1 MWLMKPPMPDNFQD
15 ADERRCQSSSRQHIA
30 NFSYPRSDFVH
41 YYPKQH
47 STARNSQGSDS
58 SPPQLVEDHGSDF
71 SVEDDPQFR
80 TLEANPWNS
89 WHARV
94 EQRVKSN
101 HPALIDSAGSREVT
115 ARGPTLARGDSSPT
129 TPRSPVDSGSQTDEA
144 ARRVATSCQE
154 QVLHPPRTPPKACY
168 SLFPSTDRSPKRS
181 PARLRTCLDGQ
192 PPGSETSP
200 LYYDFPSPPRS
211 RAAITSGKN
220 NATATLRPG
229 SSRATTPCSRHAD
242 SSAASSSDSIPLLLR
257 SPGPTPPRS
266 PSTRSSSESPNC
278 SSFEVRNY
286 SPPHNNLRNFSLSEI
301 SAQSSPSL
309 PSLAKTQSQNHP
321 LNHSTNSRPP
331 VPAGIYYDRP
341 LPPLPTERSCSPP
354 HISVFETD
362 SDDEEGRED
371 DRPSSVTESTRN
383 LARRFMHGLVHHSH
397 HHHHRH
403 HQPNPDGRE
412 KRLGQRSDHKR
423 SVSDEGPPTSASAAK
438 SKGSYSSDGGS
449 ARIGIARKLNAATG
463 YRKGGTT
470 AAVKAAASRGAVSMD
485 LPRGSASP
493 GGGVEAYGG
502 QKAGRRKVDFFWGR
516 ILRRK
521 GGD

>member
-15 ADERRCQSSSRQHIA
+15 ADERPCHSISRQHIT

-41 YYPKQH
+41 YYPKKH
-47 STARNSQGSDS
+47 LTARNSQGSDS

-80 TLEANPWNS
+80 TLEANSWDS
-89 WHARV
+89 WHARG

-115 ARGPTLARGDSSPT
+115 ARGPTLARGESSPT
-129 TPRSPVDSGSQTDEA
+129 TRSPVDSGSQTDEA
-144 ARRVATSCQE
+144 TRLVATSCQD
-154 QVLHPPRTPPKACY
+154 QVLQSPRTPQKACY
-168 SLFPSTDRSPKRS
+168 SLFPSTDPSPKRS
-181 PARLRTCLDGQ
+181 PARLQTCLDGQ
-192 PPGSETSP
+192 PPGLETSP

-220 NATATLRPG
+220 NATVTPTPG
-229 SSRATTPCSRHAD
+229 SSRATTSCSRHAG
-242 SSAASSSDSIPLLLR
+242 SSAASSLDSIPLLLR
-257 SPGPTPPRS
+257 SPGPTPPGS
-266 PSTRSSSESPNC
+266 PSTRSSSESPNF

-286 SPPHNNLRNFSLSEI
+286 SPPRNNHRNISLSEI
-301 SAQSSPSL
+301 SGQSSPPL
-309 PSLAKTQSQNHP
+309 PNLANTQRQNQP
-321 LNHSTNSRPP
+321 RNHFTNSRPL
-331 VPAGIYYDRP
+331 VRAGIYYDRP
-341 LPPLPTERSCSPP
+341 LPPLPTERSSSPP

-362 SDDEEGRED
+362 SDDEDGGED
-371 DRPSSVTESTRN
+371 DRPSSITESTRN
-383 LARRFMHGLVHHSH
+383 LARRFMQGLVHHSH

-403 HQPNPDGRE
+403 HKPSPVGRE
-412 KRLGQRSDHKR
+412 KRVGQRPDHKR
-423 SVSDEGPPTSASAAK
+423 SVSDEGPTTSASAAK
-438 SKGSYSSDGGS
+438 SKGSDSSDGGS
-449 ARIGIARKLNAATG
+449 ARIGIAWKLNAAAG

-470 AAVKAAASRGAVSMD
+470 AAVKAAASRGVVSMD

-493 GGGVEAYGG
+493 EGGVERYGG
-502 QKAGRRKVDFFWGR
+502 QKAGRRRVDSLWMR